1 MDRKVDLK
9 LIEGRGPAARETHE
23 RPAWARRPGEPDPQ
37 DAPGLRPV
45 DALLVGYLL
54 LTSVFLLAFPH
65 HIPLW
70 PLLLSLRLIA
80 VVAILRGAATRP
92 TNPVLRLI
100 RDWYPIAMFVPLYSE
115 LSALTNL
122 FTHLR
127 YDTLVAGWEQAI
139 FGGQPSQTL
148 RVLLPSKAVSEYAHF
163 SYFYYYFVPTTLA
176 LGLYVSGQRPKFSQ
190 ALTATLLSFLACC
203 LVYMLFPVVGPYHH
217 FGHPPATSWP
227 GVFGPLTHSIVE
239 RGSSL
244 GTAFPSSH
252 TAVAV
257 CVWLSAWRLARP
269 SFWLLSLIVPAL
281 AFGTVYG
288 GFHYAVDTIAG
299 ALLGAGA
306 ALVAPGLH
314 TRLAAKIAGRPAPE
328 RQQSF
333 ASQGRGRRLE

>member
-9 LIEGRGPAARETHE
+9 VIEGRGPAQHDD
-23 RPAWARRPGEPDPQ
+23 RPSWARRPGEPDPA
-37 DAPGLRPV
+37 DTPGLRPV

-65 HIPLW
+65 HIPMW
-70 PLLLSLRLIA
+70 PMLLSLRLVA
-80 VVAILRGAATRP
+80 VVAILRGAASRP
-92 TNPVLRLI
+92 RNPVLRVI
-100 RDWYPIAMFVPLYSE
+100 RDWYPIAMFAPLYSE
-115 LSALTNL
+115 LAALTNL

-127 YDTLVAGWEQAI
+127 YDVLVAGWEQAI
-139 FGGQPSQTL
+139 FASQPSQTL
-148 RVLLPSKAVSEYAHF
+148 RVLLPAKAISEYAHF

-176 LGLYVSGQRPKFSQ
+176 LGLYVSGQRAKFSQ
-190 ALTATLLSFLACC
+190 ALTATLLAFLSCC
-203 LVYMLFPVVGPYHH
+203 IVYMVFPVVGPYHH
-217 FGHPPATSWP
+217 FGHPPASSWP

-257 CVWLSAWRLARP
+257 AVWVTAWRLSRP
-269 SFWLLSLIVPAL
+269 SFFLLALVVPAL

-299 ALLGAGA
+299 ALVGVGA

-314 TRLAAKIAGRPAPE
+314 ARLAAKIAGRAASE
-328 RQQSF
+328 RVQSF

>member
-9 LIEGRGPAARETHE
+9 VIEGRGPATHDD
-23 RPAWARRPGEPDPQ
+23 RPSWARRPGEPEPVET
-37 DAPGLRPV
+37 PGLRPV

-65 HIPLW
+65 HIPMW
-70 PLLLSLRLIA
+70 PLLLSLRLVAI
-80 VVAILRGAATRP
+80 VAILRGAASRP

-100 RDWYPIAMFVPLYSE
+100 RDWYPIAMFVPLYGE

-127 YDTLVAGWEQAI
+127 YDVLVAGWEQAI
-139 FGGQPSQTL
+139 FGMQPSQTL

-176 LGLYVSGQRPKFSQ
+176 LGLYVSGQRAKFSQ
-190 ALTATLLSFLACC
+190 ALTATLLAFLACC
-203 LVYMLFPVVGPYHH
+203 IVYMVFPVVGPYHH
-217 FGHPPATSWP
+217 FGHPPASSWP
-227 GVFGPLTHSIVE
+227 GVFGPLTHTLVE

-257 CVWLSAWRLARP
+257 AVWLTAWRLSRA
-269 SFWLLSLIVPAL
+269 SFWMLALIVPAL

-314 TRLAAKIAGRPAPE
+314 ARLAAKIAGRPASE
-328 RQQSF
+328 RVQSF

>member
-1 MDRKVDLK
+1 MDRKVDLRV
-9 LIEGRGPAARETHE
+9 IEGRGPASHDD
-23 RPAWARRPGEPDPQ
+23 RPTWARRPGEPDPG

-70 PLLLSLRLIA
+70 PLLLSVRL
-80 VVAILRGAATRP
+80 VAIVFILRFAAARP
-92 TNPVLRLI
+92 KTPVLRVI
-100 RDWYPIAMFVPLYSE
+100 RDWYPIVMFVPLYGE
-115 LSALTNL
+115 LQALTNL
-122 FTHLR
+122 FTALR
-127 YDTLVAGWEQAI
+127 YDTLVAGWEQAM

-148 RVLLPSKAVSEYAHF
+148 RLLLPSKAVSEYAHF

-176 LGLYVSGQRPKFSQ
+176 LGLYVSGQRAKFSQ
-190 ALTATLLSFLACC
+190 ALTATLLAFLACC
-203 LVYMLFPVVGPYHH
+203 VIYMVFPVVGPYHH
-217 FGHPPATSWP
+217 FGHPPASSWP
-227 GVFGPLTHSIVE
+227 GVFGPLTHTIVQG
-239 RGSSL
+239 GSSL

-257 CVWLSAWRLARP
+257 SVWVTAWRLSRG
-269 SFWLLSLIVPAL
+269 SFWMLALIVPAL
-281 AFGTVYG
+281 AFATVYG
-288 GFHYAVDTIAG
+288 GFHYAVDTIGG

-314 TRLAAKIAGRPAPE
+314 TRLAARIAPKPASE
-328 RQQSF
+328 RVQTF